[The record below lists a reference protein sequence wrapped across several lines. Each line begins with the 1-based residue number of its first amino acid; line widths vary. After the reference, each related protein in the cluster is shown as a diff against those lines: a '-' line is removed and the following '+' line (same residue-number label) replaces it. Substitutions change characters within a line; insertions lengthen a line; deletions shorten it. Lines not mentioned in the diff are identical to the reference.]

1 MPAGH
6 YTERTAREALDAI
19 LTDARRGTLAG
30 VGASGAT
37 FADAAAEYVRFVRDV
52 RKIDATTLR
61 DYEGVISGYLLDT
74 FGARPVESITA
85 DDVDAYKEILLAEG
99 RLRTGRS
106 SATWSS

>member
-1 MPAGH
+1 MAARVTGHVYVVTRKAGPQWYAKYRLADGKQVQRKLGPAHIGRGRCPAGH
-6 YTERTAREALDAI
+6 YTERSAHEALAAI

-61 DYEGVISGYLLDT
+61 DYE
-74 FGARPVESITA
+74 
-85 DDVDAYKEILLAEG
+85 
-99 RLRTGRS
+99 
-106 SATWSS
+106 